1 MFNHLDINHDGV
13 IQYDEFLEGVRPP
26 MNSLRKSL
34 VNQAF
39 DKLDKN
45 GNGILELDDI
55 MKIYDAS
62 KHPDVRSGKK
72 TKESVL
78 QEFLETFETK
88 YNLKYGT
95 QNDGKITRKEFLS

>member
-1 MFNHLDINHDGV
+1 LD
-13 IQYDEFLEGVRPP
+13 GVRPP

-34 VNQAF
+34 INQAF

-55 MKIYDAS
+55 MNIYDAS
-62 KHPDVRSGKK
+62 KHPEVRSGRK
-72 TKESVL
+72 TKETVL

-88 YNLKYGT
+88 YNLRYGG
-95 QNDGKITRKEFLS
+95 QCDGKVTRDEFMA